1 MGGREEMR
9 LHPNERRLIERCRQL
24 KFGTIRGLVVK
35 DGLPLYATEVE
46 GRISFDRSELQAP
59 PRLGDGAAPTS

>member
-1 MGGREEMR
+1 MGGQEEMA

-35 DGLPLYATEVE
+35 DGLPLYATEVK
-46 GRISFDRSELQAP
+46 RQRA
-59 PRLGDGAAPTS
+59 R

>member
-1 MGGREEMR
+1 MGGQEEMA

-46 GRISFDRSELQAP
+46 GRVSFDRGETTA
-59 PRLGDGAAPTS
+59 R